1 MKEST
6 ISFLYLKIFFLVV
19 ISIIVLS
26 VFYRLGSVVFN
37 SSFKNN
43 SFSILYI
50 SKESKII
57 SVDKKMGTVSYLSVG
72 NIKNLVK
79 GKSPFAAS
87 IVLGVPINGIMY
99 DTDNNLNPDFKGFI
113 SLKNEL
119 RLLFGFGTVFKNMN
133 EYDIYKVMS
142 IARMAVKDNTRV
154 LEVNLQNEKSVK
166 ENITDNFKDSSI
178 QDARYTVEIANGTKI
193 NGLANSVAAVLTHLG
208 YNVVFLHT
216 VKGYYNDNSYVGFE
230 FSKNSFVDSLLNF
243 TAFSEKKKT
252 LSSSADV
259 TIYLGSD
266 LEAQFN

>member
-1 MKEST
+1 MKEPNA
-6 ISFLYLKIFFLVV
+6 SFFYLKIFFLAVFAV
-19 ISIIVLS
+19 IVFSVL
-26 VFYRLGSVVFN
+26 YRLGSVVIN

-43 SFSILYI
+43 AFSILYI

-57 SVDKKMGTVSYLSVG
+57 SVDKKRGTVSYLSVG
-72 NIKNLVK
+72 NVKNLVK
-79 GKSPFAAS
+79 GRSPFAAS
-87 IVLGVPINGIMY
+87 VVLGVPINGIMY
-99 DTDNNLNPDFKGFI
+99 DTDHNLNPDFKEFT

-119 RLLFGFGTVFKNMN
+119 RLLFSFGTVFKNMN
-133 EYDIYKVMS
+133 EYDVYKVMS
-142 IARMAVKDNTRV
+142 IARMAGKDNKRV
-154 LEVNLQNEKSVK
+154 LKVNLRNEKSVK

-178 QDARYTVEIANGTKI
+178 LDSRLTVEIVNGTNI

-216 VKGYYNDNSYVGFE
+216 VKGFYNDSSYVSFEIDKNSYV
-230 FSKNSFVDSLLNF
+230 SSLIDF

-266 LEAQFN
+266 LESQFN